1 VRETKS
7 TEAGARSAERSF
19 AVKKLNNEVVDK
31 VPLLET
37 PDTRPIKGE
46 SLFPEIYANVFLCA
60 RKKSGKTSTIYKILK
75 KCCGKKTKVIVFC
88 STVNKD
94 TSWATIRAW
103 CDHKDIPFVA
113 HTSLKNDDGVDEL
126 ALLVQELSE
135 DQEQEPKKPPKT
147 FLDSDSEEEEE
158 EKPPKYRAPE
168 YIIILDD
175 LSTEL
180 KSKSIT
186 SLLKKNRHFRSK
198 ILISSQHLNDLLPEG
213 RKQLDYFILFRGHP
227 LKKIEEIHRDA
238 DISIPLDEFYRVYKF
253 ATEEPYSFL
262 YVDCTT
268 GEFRR
273 NFNCLISLDS

>member
-1 VRETKS
+1 MS
-7 TEAGARSAERSF
+7 YS
-19 AVKKLNNEVVDK
+19 VKKLNNEVVGK
-31 VPLLET
+31 VPLLEA

-46 SLFPEIYANVFLCA
+46 ALFPEIYANAFLCA

-94 TSWATIRAW
+94 PSWATIRAW

-126 ALLVQELSE
+126 ALLVQELSVE
-135 DQEQEPKKPPKT
+135 EEPQPKKVPN
-147 FLDSDSEEEEE
+147 FLDSDDEEEE

-168 YIIILDD
+168 YVIILDD

-186 SLLKKNRHFRSK
+186 GLLKKNRHFRSK

-213 RKQLDYFILFRGHP
+213 RKQIDYFILFRGHP
-227 LKKIEEIHRDA
+227 MKKIEEIHRDA

-262 YVDCTT
+262 YVDCAS

-273 NFNCLISLDS
+273 NFNTLIELE